1 MNFLLLSL
9 KRDQFCWV
17 KYVSKI
23 TGLHGK
29 LFNTVVAKILDNWQ
43 ASVILPKKII
53 SFRLFQLCVYC
64 KKDHNTFHWVLF
76 YCAFTFGLL
85 SVLNSFNR
93 SLVLNTFYRSLVLNT
108 FYWVLVMNTFIHVT
122 VLNTFY
128 RVLILN
134 IFTLVQI

>member
-1 MNFLLLSL
+1 MNPAVNQSENETELVPILNIPTMQLFFCNNIQKIFFFTLNFLLLSL

-23 TGLHGK
+23 TGFHGR

-64 KKDHNTFHWVLF
+64 KKDHYTFHWVLLLCF
-76 YCAFTFGLL
+76 YL
-85 SVLNSFNR
+85 
-93 SLVLNTFYRSLVLNT
+93 
-108 FYWVLVMNTFIHVT
+108 W
-122 VLNTFY
+122 
-128 RVLILN
+128 
-134 IFTLVQI
+134 FTLNFKQL